1 MSRMHQRRLTC
12 GSLARRRFFSME
24 EVVLALTAVV
34 MGVIAVMSVL
44 PIGLNANRDA
54 VALATAS
61 NAADFLLHYM
71 TEEMSVDPAVA
82 EALPARRPLLGD
94 DTAWS
99 RRPLDS
105 SGRLRVLF
113 ATDDV
118 NAEFDPATHH
128 NGLFRVEQISHTGGK
143 DFVGDLVMWA
153 EVSEPQ
159 VTGRMV
165 SLHVEVSW
173 PATLPY
179 DNRQKQIYSF
189 SSFIGRA
196 D

>member
-12 GSLARRRFFSME
+12 GPLVRRRFFSME

-44 PIGLNANRDA
+44 PVGLNANRDA

-71 TEEMSVDPAVA
+71 TEEMSADPAVA
-82 EALPARRPLLGD
+82 EALPARRPLLAD

-128 NGLFRVEQISHTGGK
+128 NGLFRVEQVSHTGGK

>member
-1 MSRMHQRRLTC
+1 M
-12 GSLARRRFFSME
+12 
-24 EVVLALTAVV
+24 LALTAVV

-44 PIGLNANRDA
+44 PVGLNANRDA

-71 TEEMSVDPAVA
+71 AEEMSADPAVA
-82 EALPARRPLLGD
+82 EALPVRRPLVSD

-113 ATDDV
+113 AADDV
-118 NAEFDPATHH
+118 DAEFVPATHR

-143 DFVGDLVMWA
+143 DFVGDLAIWA
-153 EVSEPQ
+153 EVSAPQ

-165 SLHVEVSW
+165 ALHVEVSW

-179 DNRQKQIYSF
+179 DKRQKQIYSF
-189 SSFIGRA
+189 SSFIAQA